1 MRFYILR
8 ALVMKEVHRHLANRG
23 GIALAFLLIVA
34 ALLLSVFNPT
44 GSGGSSSNDSGLVDG
59 VHHCYIVFD
68 NEEIE
73 GKKIKPPLITTLE
86 DSVPADLK
94 KQVIFEPH
102 DPNKVDGLQKRT
114 PGTVEIR
121 LEKRTAKVNDKD
133 KQILKCR
140 VWYPPGKEG
149 AMAKYEL
156 WFWKSLRVAL
166 QRQASADFRAAGVD
180 PSPLTAP
187 DSGTDDQWAI
197 RDSFRQL
204 DIQVERL
211 NMDVPK
217 TKAKPSVPEVEIERD
232 ALGAEVLDLR
242 SAIATGMV
250 VFALYFTCCYLL
262 PTLNCEERERGVL
275 LAQALSPASPAEILT
290 AKFLFYPMLG
300 MGLAATLAGIY
311 HPAVLSTL
319 FFWLALLAISA
330 GFLGIGMTV
339 ATIAKT
345 QRAAFMGSMCYLLS
359 VALIMFICQ
368 LSGIPGIPYLAIEY
382 HGPRI
387 LHAAITGNVDTV
399 HWLHLA
405 ATAFLAAIWIFV
417 AGWLFRRRGWQ

>member
-359 VALIMFICQ
+359 VALVMLI
-368 LSGIPGIPYLAIEY
+368 
-382 HGPRI
+382 
-387 LHAAITGNVDTV
+387 
-399 HWLHLA
+399 
-405 ATAFLAAIWIFV
+405 
-417 AGWLFRRRGWQ
+417 